1 MNVMK
6 KFFRAVRKRLN
17 VDEQSQFSRKSSFK
31 ERDETDLNRK
41 GRSLARD
48 SLDN

>member
-17 VDEQSQFSRKSSFK
+17 VDEQS
-31 ERDETDLNRK
+31 
-41 GRSLARD
+41 
-48 SLDN
+48 